1 MRKIEKD
8 MPYSNRK
15 LVELI
20 ELRAEGNV
28 MKFSKMVGLSQQRIN
43 RLLIRDPRNNSFP
56 RLSEDVKNA
65 VMESLDL
72 DKDFFIPKPVEEEV
86 TPYQLLFSGGTT
98 SENLQKVIQNIAAK
112 NSVNPNA
119 SKPRI
124 PTMAMAGFLSDY
136 VEGVRKE
143 DCEFLPIIQRFPSYD
158 FTMFVK
164 GNSMEPKYEG
174 GDEIACKRV
183 YDVIEWGKTYVLD
196 TTDGA
201 VMKRIYDAGD
211 KIRCVSYN
219 SQEYPDFFIEK
230 ENVRGFYKVVGLI
243 RI

>member
-1 MRKIEKD
+1 MRKIDKD
-8 MPYSNRK
+8 MPYANRK

-20 ELRAEGNV
+20 ELRSDGNV

-43 RLLIRDPRNNSFP
+43 RLLIRDPRNNTFP
-56 RLSEDVKNA
+56 KISDDVKTA
-65 VMESLDL
+65 IMESLGLGMDY
-72 DKDFFIPKPVEEEV
+72 FIPKPMEEEV
-86 TPYQLLFSGGTT
+86 TPYQLLFSGETT
-98 SENLQKVIQNIAAK
+98 NEDLQKVIRSITTK
-112 NSVNPNA
+112 MNPDA
-119 SKPRI
+119 MRPRI

-201 VMKRIYDAGD
+201 VMKRVYDAGD

-219 SQEYPDFFIEK
+219 SEEYPEFFIEK

>member
-65 VMESLDL
+65 VMESLNL

-86 TPYQLLFSGGTT
+86 TPYQLLFSRGTT
-98 SENLQKVIQNIAAK
+98 SENLQKVIQNIATK

-219 SQEYPDFFIEK
+219 NQEYPDFFIEK